1 MGSRSHNRSP
11 RPSQELSSTTFRRPS
26 STRFQLPPRNS
37 SEDSSTNKFQSPPSN
52 SRPSSERTS
61 VAPDS
66 SVDPAD
72 SSAPAAS
79 PRDNSSAPAASA
91 RDNSS
96 APEASPRDNSSVDPE
111 SSSVDANPVDSFSA
125 DPSSERPKP
134 TDMATRSTERE
145 LMGCKS

>member
-72 SSAPAAS
+72 SSAP
-79 PRDNSSAPAASA
+79 
-91 RDNSS
+91 
-96 APEASPRDNSSVDPE
+96 EASPRDNSSVDPE
-111 SSSVDANPVDSFSA
+111 SSSVDANPVDSSSA
-125 DPSSERPKP
+125 DPSSERPRH
-134 TDMATRSTERE
+134 TDMATRSTERTHGLQE
-145 LMGCKS
+145 LILLYPL

>member
-26 STRFQLPPRNS
+26 STWVQSPPRNS
-37 SEDSSTNKFQSPPSN
+37 SEDSSTNKFQSPPSH
-52 SRPSSERTS
+52 SRPSLERTSVDLNSS

-66 SVDPAD
+66 SVDPAFPV
-72 SSAPAAS
+72 APAAS

-96 APEASPRDNSSVDPE
+96 APAASHRDNSSVDPAD
-111 SSSVDANPVDSFSA
+111 SSVDANPVDSSSA
-125 DPSSERPKP
+125 DPSSERP
-134 TDMATRSTERE
+134 RLRIWLQEVLS
-145 LMGCKS
+145 

>member
-79 PRDNSSAPAASA
+79 PRDNSSAPAAS
-91 RDNSS
+91 
-96 APEASPRDNSSVDPE
+96 PRDNSSVDPE
-111 SSSVDANPVDSFSA
+111 SSSVDANPVDSSSA
-125 DPSSERPKP
+125 DPSSERPRH
-134 TDMATRSTERE
+134 TDMATRSTERTHGLQE
-145 LMGCKS
+145 LILLYPL